1 MYHWSNEM
9 KTTKSPQKI
18 DHSQVLILVE
28 KEDTEALI
36 AVVKTSQNA
45 AVLKHAILFLGG
57 HKEIKAAVALI
68 RCLSSKYES
77 VSDYS
82 VMALCQIG
90 QPAVVHLIEALLLSL
105 QDGDQTL
112 ADKIIK
118 VLGQIGQS
126 AKAATPALLKI
137 LGTTGDKDDPA
148 CNLRESVLTALS
160 LIKDPDAVEPL
171 IKFIKYD
178 TSHGDDDYAFLNWI
192 IFALGDI
199 GDKRATKPLI
209 RLMLRN
215 VESRVRGTAAAA
227 LGKIGDNQ
235 AIEPLVGT
243 LENNRENGFVRD
255 NAAWALLQLDE
266 TKTALPILKY
276 LKQNY
281 QEKLDFLKGVPFP
294 SEFERS
300 TFHK

>member
-1 MYHWSNEM
+1 M

-18 DHSQVLILVE
+18 DHAQVLFLVE

-57 HKEIKAAVALI
+57 NKEIKAVVPLI
-68 RCLSSKYES
+68 KCLSSEYES
-77 VSDYS
+77 VCDYS
-82 VMALCQIG
+82 IMALCQIG
-90 QPAVVHLIEALLLSL
+90 QPAVVHLIEALLRSL
-105 QDGDQTL
+105 KDGDQTL

-118 VLGQIGQS
+118 VLGQLGQG
-126 AKAATPALLKI
+126 AKAATLTLLKI
-137 LGTTGDKDDPA
+137 LETTGNKADPA
-148 CNLRESVLTALS
+148 CSLRESALNALG

-178 TSHGDDDYAFLNWI
+178 LSHGDDDYAFLNWL

-199 GDKRATKPLI
+199 GDKRATEPLI

-215 VESRVRGTAAAA
+215 VESIVRGTAAAA

-235 AIEPLVGT
+235 AIEPLVGI

-266 TKTALPILKY
+266 IKAALPILRY

-281 QEKLDFLKGVPFP
+281 QEKFDFLKRVTFP
-294 SEFERS
+294 SEFERN
-300 TFHK
+300 TFQK